1 MAVRKRDC
9 KLIRVLVVD
18 DSGFFRRRICSVLES
33 DSAIS
38 VVGTASNG
46 AQALRQVAVLRPDVI
61 TMDVEMPV
69 LDGISAVRQI
79 MVKQPTPILMFSSLT
94 QQGAK
99 ATFDALAAGAVDFL
113 PKRFSDIADNPE
125 EAGRRLCRRVKQ
137 LAVAQLARTRAVQEV
152 VTTAR
157 VPMSRLRLVVI
168 GASTGGPAALQRV
181 LPALPAQWRVPLL
194 LVQHM
199 PDGFTSAF
207 AQRLDEMSRIVV
219 REARDGD
226 LLEPGVAL
234 LAPGGRQTVI
244 DASRGGLRVK
254 VYEETDANIPYRPSL
269 DNALFSAGEA
279 CRAKVLGIILTGM
292 GRDGCEGARQLRRA
306 GGEIW
311 AQDEQ
316 SSVIFGMPGAV
327 IQAGLADRVLS
338 LSRLPTELGT
348 LM

>member
-1 MAVRKRDC
+1 MAARNRDGR
-9 KLIRVLVVD
+9 LIRVLVVE

-33 DSAIS
+33 DPAIS

-46 AQALRQVAVLRPDVI
+46 AQALRQVTVLKPDVI

-79 MVKQPTPILMFSSLT
+79 MVKRPTPILMFSSLT

-125 EAGRRLCRRVKQ
+125 EAARRLRRRVKE
-137 LAVAQLARTRAVQEV
+137 LAAAQLARANDVRKA
-152 VTTAR
+152 VTTER
-157 VPMSRLRLVVI
+157 ISMSRLRLVVI
-168 GASTGGPAALQRV
+168 GASTGGPAALQRL
-181 LPALPAQWRVPLL
+181 LPVLPAQWRVPLL

-199 PDGFTSAF
+199 PEGFTTAF
-207 AQRLDEMSRIVV
+207 AQRLDQMSRIVV

-244 DASRGGLRVK
+244 DSSRGGLRVK
-254 VYEETDANIPYRPSL
+254 VYDETDANIAYRPSL
-269 DNALFSAGEA
+269 DNAFLSAGEA
-279 CRAKVLGIILTGM
+279 CRARVLGIILTGM
-292 GRDGCEGARQLRRA
+292 GRDGCEGARRLRQA
-306 GGEIW
+306 GGQIW

-338 LSRLPTELGT
+338 LSRLPAELGT